1 MMNGFE
7 AYLGY
12 KSLID
17 EHILDFLPEIDAKS
31 ETLYEAM
38 GYSLRSGGKRVR
50 PCLLLAACSFAGGDV
65 SQALPYACAIEYIHT
80 YSLIHDDL
88 PAMDDDDM
96 RRGVPTNH
104 KVFGVGIAIL
114 AGDGLLTSAFE
125 AMNKDMLIYFDD
137 PPKLK
142 RRVRA
147 AYEISK
153 GAGCRGMVAG
163 QVADIEAEHRLVS
176 GGLLDYIHVNKTAS
190 LIVAAV
196 KAGANIGGGDSEL
209 VANLENYAENLGLAF
224 QIADDILDV
233 SGDENEIGKKTG
245 SDLNHEKP
253 SYPALYGLKESEKRL
268 AELTE
273 NALRAVEAYQEK
285 AEFLRRM
292 AESLQNRTR

>member
-1 MMNGFE
+1 MKGFE

-17 EHILDFLPEIDAKS
+17 DHILDFLPEIDPKS
-31 ETLYEAM
+31 ETLYDAM
-38 GYSLRSGGKRVR
+38 RYSLKSGGKRVR
-50 PCLLLAACSFAGGDV
+50 PCLLLAACGFAGGDV

-96 RRGVPTNH
+96 RRGVPTSH
-104 KVFGVGIAIL
+104 KVFGDGIAIL

-125 AMNKDMLIYFDD
+125 AMNKDMLIYFDN
-137 PPKLK
+137 PSKLK
-142 RRVRA
+142 QRVRA

-163 QVADIEAEHRLVS
+163 QLADIEAEHRIVS

-196 KAGANIGGGDSEL
+196 KAGANIGGGDREL
-209 VANLENYAENLGLAF
+209 IANLENYAENLGLAF

-233 SGDENEIGKKTG
+233 SGDEKEIGKKTG
-245 SDLNHEKP
+245 SDINHEKP
-253 SYPALYGLKESEKRL
+253 AYPALYGLEKSEERL
-268 AELTE
+268 RELTDS
-273 NALRAVEAYQEK
+273 ALAALEPYEGK
-285 AEFLRRM
+285 ADFFVRM
-292 AESLQNRTR
+292 AESLRSRTK